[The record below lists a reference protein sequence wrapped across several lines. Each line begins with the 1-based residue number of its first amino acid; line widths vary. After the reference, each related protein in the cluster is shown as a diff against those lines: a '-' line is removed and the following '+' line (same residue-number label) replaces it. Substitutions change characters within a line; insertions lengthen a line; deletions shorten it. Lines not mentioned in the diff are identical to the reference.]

1 VVYVPLHYPGL
12 PTSVETQYFPT
23 AEERRVFNCAHW
35 QWVLERYHAVMWKN
49 ISRAQLVGA
58 WVMAVAVLTACGVVL
73 GLDVTL
79 SSATLLVAISLAP
92 PVVLLL
98 VWRGAPPFTVA
109 ELLHSVDTSKE
120 GRP

>member
-1 VVYVPLHYPGL
+1 M
-12 PTSVETQYFPT
+12 FK
-23 AEERRVFNCAHW
+23 CAHR
-35 QWVLERYHAVMWKN
+35 QWVLERYHAVMWKS

-58 WVMAVAVLTACGVVL
+58 WLMAVAILTAWGVVL
-73 GLDVTL
+73 NLDVTL
-79 SSATLLVAISLAP
+79 SSGILLVATSLVP
-92 PVVLLL
+92 PAVLLL